1 MCLSVSLFWSLQHLF
16 IHVFDHLFDSSCFLN
31 SIINHSILFF
41 GSGPNAHIS
50 AAQIANN
57 VHIGANAVL
66 QPFSIVKDHVKILPH
81 TVVPAG
87 MVVASGSVV
96 AGRPGRVVGEVPDG
110 WGVSM
115 GGGGGGLG
123 GGGGGGVVGSGSN
136 ANEYGGDSTWVE
148 GGELM
153 DLVRSI
159 R

>member
-1 MCLSVSLFWSLQHLF
+1 MCVT
-16 IHVFDHLFDSSCFLN
+16 
-31 SIINHSILFF
+31 
-41 GSGPNAHIS
+41 GPNAHIS

-57 VHIGANAVL
+57 VHIGAHAVL

-87 MVVASGSVV
+87 MVIASGSVV

-110 WGVSM
+110 WGVS
-115 GGGGGGLG
+115 GVGAGAGVGAGTGGLG
-123 GGGGGGVVGSGSN
+123 VGGNSYGSDASW
-136 ANEYGGDSTWVE
+136 AE

-153 DLVRSI
+153 ELVRSI